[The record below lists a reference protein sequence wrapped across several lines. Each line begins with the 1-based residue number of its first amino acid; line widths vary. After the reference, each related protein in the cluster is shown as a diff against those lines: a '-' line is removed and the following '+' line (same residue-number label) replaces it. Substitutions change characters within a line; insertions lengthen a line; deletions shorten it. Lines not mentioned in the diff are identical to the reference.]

1 MAIFLTR
8 AVDGVPRFAYK
19 PGASFR
25 LSPDGAR
32 AILEFEG
39 ALEDYEEVKADPDT
53 TELTREAA
61 RQLAREWDLAVWGGL
76 E

>member
-8 AVDGVPRFAYK
+8 VEGGVPRFAYK
-19 PGASFR
+19 PNASVR
-25 LSPDGAR
+25 LSPDGAQ

-39 ALEDYEEVKADPDT
+39 NLDDYEEVKADPDT

>member
-8 AVDGVPRFAYK
+8 VEDGVPRFAYK
-19 PGASFR
+19 PNASFR
-25 LSPDGAR
+25 LSPDGAQ
-32 AILEFEG
+32 AILEFDG
-39 ALEDYEEVKADPDT
+39 NLDDYEEVKADPDT

-61 RQLAREWDLAVWGGL
+61 RQLAREWDVAVWGGL

>member
-1 MAIFLTR
+1 MAIFLTG
-8 AVDGVPRFAYK
+8 VEGGVPKFAYK
-19 PGASFR
+19 PNASFR
-25 LSPDGAR
+25 LSPDGAQ

-39 ALEDYEEVKADPDT
+39 NLEDYEEVKADPDT

-61 RQLAREWDLAVWGGL
+61 RQLAREWDVAVWGGL

>member
-1 MAIFLTR
+1 MAIFHTR
-8 AVDGVPRFAYK
+8 VEGGVPKFAYK
-19 PGASFR
+19 PSASFR
-25 LSPDGAR
+25 LSPDGAQ

-39 ALEDYEEVKADPDT
+39 SLEDYEEVKADPGT
-53 TELTREAA
+53 RELTREAA